1 MSELLI
7 KPVVHD
13 PDILDRS
20 IAHAREHRIVLP
32 TFAELANPAK
42 IPADILD
49 KLRNI
54 PVDQA
59 DPLNLFRIH
68 WFNDHQGS
76 RILPAPTWL
85 EIPTG
90 LSGVRARIVVAI
102 GDTFPMIAAHK
113 VLAAYACL
121 VTRLVTGGIDP
132 VNNRAIWPSTGNYC
146 RGGIA
151 ISRILGC
158 RGVAV
163 LPEQMSRERF
173 DWLQQWTL
181 RPEQDII
188 RTTGSESNVK
198 EIYDAC
204 DALSRDP
211 SNVILN
217 QFSEFANYLCHR
229 NITGPSLGR
238 LYEQLARKG
247 DRLYGLVAGTGSAGT
262 IAAGDYLKDRFGSN
276 IIATEPLE
284 CPTMLNNGYGEH
296 RIQGIGDKHIPLIH
310 NVLNMDYVV
319 GISDSGPDLMNVLF
333 NTREGLR
340 FAAARSGVSEPLLM
354 QFRHIGLSGLAN
366 IQTAIKMARRQ
377 DLGSNDLII
386 CIATDGARLYAS
398 EIEHARQKYFNG
410 QFGET
415 QAAEVFGRTLSGCEP
430 AHVLELSSGDKQRI
444 FNLGYYTWVEQRGI
458 PIQDF
463 NSRKNQSFWDDISG
477 QADEWDRLISLFNQR
492 VALK

>member
-1 MSELLI
+1 MSDMLI
-7 KPVVHD
+7 KPIVHD
-13 PDILDRS
+13 QDILDRS
-20 IAHAREHRIVLP
+20 IDHARRHRIVLP
-32 TFAELANPAK
+32 AFAELANPEK

-49 KLRNI
+49 GLRSV

-76 RILPAPTWL
+76 RILPSPAWL
-85 EIPTG
+85 EIPTA
-90 LSGVRARIVVAI
+90 LSGVRTRIVVAI

-151 ISRILGC
+151 ISRILEC

-163 LPEQMSRERF
+163 LPEQMSQERF

-181 RPEQDII
+181 QPEQDII

-204 DALSRDP
+204 DNLSRDP

-229 NITGPSLGR
+229 NITGPSMGR
-238 LYEQLARKG
+238 LFEQLAGKE

-262 IAAGDYLKDRFGSN
+262 IAAGDYLKARFGSN

-319 GISDSGPDLMNVLF
+319 GISDSGPDLLNVLF
-333 NTREGLR
+333 NTREGLK
-340 FAAARSGVSEPLLM
+340 FVAARSGVSESLLA

-366 IQTAIKMARRQ
+366 IQTAIKLARHQ
-377 DLGSNDLII
+377 DLGSNDVII
-386 CIATDGARLYAS
+386 CIATDGAKLYSS
-398 EIEHARQKYFNG
+398 EIGHVRQKYFNG
-410 QFGET
+410 KFGKT

-430 AHVLELSSGDKQRI
+430 SHVLELSSREKQRI
-444 FNLGYYTWVEQRGI
+444 FNLGYYTWVEQRE
-458 PIQDF
+458 
-463 NSRKNQSFWDDISG
+463 SRFRIST
-477 QADEWDRLISLFNQR
+477 
-492 VALK
+492 

>member
-7 KPVVHD
+7 NPVVRD
-13 PDILDRS
+13 QGILDRS
-20 IAHAREHRIVLP
+20 IVHARRHHIVLP
-32 TFAELANPAK
+32 TFAELANPAT
-42 IPADILD
+42 IPADIRG
-49 KLRNI
+49 KLRNV
-54 PVDQA
+54 PMDQA

-76 RILPAPTWL
+76 RILPSPTWL
-85 EIPTG
+85 EVPAE

-121 VTRLVTGGIDP
+121 VTRLVTGGMDP

-163 LPEQMSRERF
+163 LPEQMSQERF

-181 RPEQDII
+181 QPQQDII

-204 DALSRDP
+204 DALAQDP

-229 NITGPSLGR
+229 NVTGPSLGR
-238 LYEQLARKG
+238 LYEQLAESG

-262 IAAGDYLKDRFGSN
+262 IGAGDYLKSQFGSN

-319 GISDSGPDLMNVLF
+319 GISDCAPDLMNLLF
-333 NTREGLR
+333 NTHEGRR
-340 FAAARSGVSEPLLM
+340 FAAKRSGVCESLLA
-354 QFRHIGLSGLAN
+354 QFQHIGLSGLAN
-366 IQTAIKMARRQ
+366 IQSAIKIARHH
-377 DLGSNDLII
+377 DLDGNDII
-386 CIATDGARLYAS
+386 LCIATDGAPLYAS
-398 EIEHARQKYFNG
+398 EMDHARQKYFNG
-410 QFGET
+410 EFGET
-415 QAAEVFGRTLSGCEP
+415 QAAEIFGRTLSGCEP
-430 AHVLELSSGDKQRI
+430 AHVLELSSNDKQRI

-458 PIQDF
+458 PVEDF
-463 NSRKNQSFWDDISG
+463 NLRRNQSFWDDISG
-477 QADEWDRLISLFNQR
+477 QQSEWDRLIHEFNQR
-492 VALK
+492 VAAG